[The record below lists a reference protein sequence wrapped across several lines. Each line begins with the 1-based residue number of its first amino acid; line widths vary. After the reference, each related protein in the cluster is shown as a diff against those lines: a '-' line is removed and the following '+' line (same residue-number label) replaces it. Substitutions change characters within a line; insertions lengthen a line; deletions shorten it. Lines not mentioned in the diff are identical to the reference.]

1 MEGIAPP
8 FYFIAHRKTGPQ
20 RDPVQ
25 FVEKVSSQTAEKGAD
40 ARKRQF
46 G

>member
-1 MEGIAPP
+1 MFYPNGNKNSKAP
-8 FYFIAHRKTGPQ
+8 RQ
-20 RDPVQ
+20 L
-25 FVEKVSSQTAEKGAD
+25 VEKVSSQTAEKGAD